1 VACRD
6 GKIYI
11 IKNGEIQDQ
20 MFSIE
25 SKPMG
30 FILYEKQLVIGGM
43 NSTLNSFYLKGK
55 KNFSLLMPHPI
66 VDIAKLDVKRT

>member
-1 VACRD
+1 
-6 GKIYI
+6 
-11 IKNGEIQDQ
+11 

-30 FILYEKQLVIGGM
+30 IILYEKQLVIGGM

-55 KNFSLLMPHPI
+55 KNFALLMPYPI

>member
-1 VACRD
+1 
-6 GKIYI
+6 
-11 IKNGEIQDQ
+11 

-30 FILYEKQLVIGGM
+30 IILYEKQLVIGGM

-55 KNFSLLMPHPI
+55 KNFSLIMPYPI